1 MAIRGS
7 AATLLGALL
16 TVAYWPSAWIDASE
30 PISNPMEF
38 LQTHCIDCHGEKK
51 QKGDR
56 RFDSLTLD
64 FHDLDTAWAWEEIL
78 AIFPGSTMSAT
89 IPDGSTTNY
98 FPATDER
105 GLMVRTE
112 SRLAA

>member
-1 MAIRGS
+1 
-7 AATLLGALL
+7 
-16 TVAYWPSAWIDASE
+16 
-30 PISNPMEF
+30 MEF

-112 SRLAA
+112 SRLAAWSVLARRMRMECIICDDDNPLRPIFN